1 MSFRKKE
8 QVVQQTTA
16 DVLTEKR
23 QKLDQYTQK
32 FSSAVELV
40 TRTVDNL
47 SVLSSEINST
57 IEEIEAYQR
66 ELAATKEQLA
76 DEKQK
81 NDKVIQNFKALLA
94 TD

>member
-1 MSFRKKE
+1 MAIKKAAT
-8 QVVQQTTA
+8 VCA

-23 QKLDQYTQK
+23 QKLDQYTRK
-32 FSSAVELV
+32 FDSAVELV

-47 SVLSSEINST
+47 AELSTEIAKTISEIET
-57 IEEIEAYQR
+57 YQS
-66 ELAATKEQLA
+66 ELAATKEQLSG
-76 DEKQK
+76 EKQK